1 MIYIFLKIAKIH
13 YSCIRL
19 CTKFC
24 LNLRELFLRE
34 NVSPRKKRKKRTE
47 ICFSP
52 RKKKKKDVSHRERR
66 KKRMLLRK
74 KRTERSQE
82 SSMTR
87 TRQILSVK
95 PA

>member
-47 ICFSP
+47 KEANRNMFLTEKEEKEGCFSQ
-52 RKKKKKDVSHRERR
+52 RSEQKDLRR
-66 KKRMLLRK
+66 VR
-74 KRTERSQE
+74 
-82 SSMTR
+82 
-87 TRQILSVK
+87 
-95 PA
+95 

>member
-34 NVSPRKKRKKRTE
+34 NVSPRKKRKK
-47 ICFSP
+47 
-52 RKKKKKDVSHRERR
+52 KKKDVSHRERR
-66 KKRMLLRK
+66 KRRKLLTEK
-74 KRTERSQE
+74 QAERSQE

>member
-47 ICFSP
+47 KEANRNMFLTEKEEKEGSFSQ
-52 RKKKKKDVSHRERR
+52 RSKQKDLRR
-66 KKRMLLRK
+66 VR
-74 KRTERSQE
+74 
-82 SSMTR
+82 
-87 TRQILSVK
+87 
-95 PA
+95 

>member
-1 MIYIFLKIAKIH
+1 M
-13 YSCIRL
+13 
-19 CTKFC
+19 
-24 LNLRELFLRE
+24 RE

-66 KKRMLLRK
+66 KKRMLLTEK
-74 KRTERSQE
+74 QAERSQE